1 MHPAFGVDSY
11 PTSRPIFA
19 TNVNSPNDI
28 DRLFDTITYQKVCE
42 ANIFFLHS
50 TTYCYSNVAQQY
62 CVV

>member
-42 ANIFFLHS
+42 ANIFFLQS
-50 TTYCYSNVAQQY
+50 TT
-62 CVV
+62 